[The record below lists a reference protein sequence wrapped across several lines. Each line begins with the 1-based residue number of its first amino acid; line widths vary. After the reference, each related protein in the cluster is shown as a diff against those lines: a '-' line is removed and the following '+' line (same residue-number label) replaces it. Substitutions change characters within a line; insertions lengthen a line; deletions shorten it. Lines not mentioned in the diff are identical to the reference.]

1 MKPQASFSVKQNNSN
16 SVGSIVFK
24 KTGCTVNLKSDK
36 FSVRMKEHTVEDA
49 ETVVYDFV
57 GMSPSA
63 ESGNQ
68 HN

>member
-1 MKPQASFSVKQNNSN
+1 MNPQASFSVKQNNS
-16 SVGSIVFK
+16 VGSIIFK
-24 KTGCTVNLKSDK
+24 KSGCIVNLKSDK

-57 GMSPSA
+57 GMPSA